1 MTDRYL
7 IVGLGNPGRKYSGNR
22 HNTGFMTIDRAAERH
37 GIRFGKLQSK
47 AAVASGQMV
56 GRDVLLAKPQSYMNN
71 SGQPVRSLVDF
82 YKIPVDRLIVVYDD
96 LDLPSGTVRLRP
108 EGGSGGQNGMKD
120 IIQHLGTREFARLR
134 MGIGRPQGRMDPV
147 DYVLQNFG
155 KDEWE
160 VMQIAFD
167 TAVDALETWLTDG
180 IQLAMSRYNGP
191 VES

>member
-7 IVGLGNPGRKYSGNR
+7 IIGLGNPGRKYNRNR

-37 GIRFGKLQSK
+37 GIRFSKLQSK
-47 AAVASGQMV
+47 AAVATGQMA
-56 GRDVLLAKPQSYMNN
+56 GRNVLLAKPQSYMNN
-71 SGQPVRSLVDF
+71 SGQPVRSLADF

-96 LDLPSGTVRLRP
+96 LDLPTGTVRLRP

-134 MGIGRPQGRMDPV
+134 MGIGRPPGRMDPV
-147 DYVLQNFG
+147 DYVLQDFS

-160 VMQIAFD
+160 VMQVALD
-167 TAVDALETWLTDG
+167 TAVDALETWLADG

>member
-7 IVGLGNPGRKYSGNR
+7 IVGLGNPGSKYSGNR
-22 HNTGFMTIDRAAERH
+22 HNTGFMTIDHAAKRH
-37 GIRFGKLQSK
+37 SIRFGKLQSK
-47 AAVASGQMV
+47 AAVATGQMV
-56 GRDVLLAKPQSYMNN
+56 GRNVLLAKPQSYMNN

-82 YKIPVDRLIVVYDD
+82 YKIPVERLIVVYDD

-160 VMQIAFD
+160 VMQIALD

>member
-7 IVGLGNPGRKYSGNR
+7 IVGLGNPGRKYSRNR

-47 AAVASGQMV
+47 AAVAT
-56 GRDVLLAKPQSYMNN
+56 GRMAGRNVLLAKPQGYMNN

-108 EGGSGGQNGMKD
+108 EGGSGGQNGMRD
-120 IIQHLGTREFARLR
+120 VIQHLGTREFARLR
-134 MGIGRPQGRMDPV
+134 MGIGRPPGRMDPV
-147 DYVLQNFG
+147 DYVLQDFS

-160 VMQIAFD
+160 VMQVALD
-167 TAVDALETWLTDG
+167 TAVDALETWLADG

-191 VES
+191 VGS